1 MSQPSNHRNAQSR
14 QNVVVFFTDQQRWD
28 STGVH
33 GNPLGLTPNFDRVAK
48 SGTHCFNT
56 YTCQPV
62 CGPARASL
70 QTGLY
75 ATNAGVPINGPAI
88 REGCH
93 TLGEYFTDAGYHT
106 GYIGKWHLSSSGCEA
121 VPPEHRKG
129 YQYWLGSNCLEFTG
143 DSYFTVLYDADG
155 KSVEL
160 PGYRVDA
167 VADAGIR
174 YMADHKA
181 EPFFLMMSFIE
192 PHFQNHRDDYPA
204 PLGYEEM
211 YTGRWTPPDL
221 ATLGGTAARHLG
233 GYWGMVKRL
242 DEAYGRVMDA
252 LISLGL
258 EKNTIVVFTTDHACH
273 FKTRNSE
280 YKRSCHESSTRIP
293 LAFTGGEF
301 TGGGEI
307 RDLVSLVDLPPT
319 LLDAAGIEVPDEM
332 EGHSIMPLVRREK
345 AERPDDVFIQLSE
358 DIAGRAI
365 RHGRWKYSVRH
376 VNDEDRRNP
385 SPTLYQEDF
394 LYDLYADPYELDN
407 RIGCSS
413 LAEVTTKLRERLKNR
428 IKAVEGV
435 DVEIREAPEYPC
447 DQRYHANLRPFD
459 QWRM

>member
-1 MSQPSNHRNAQSR
+1 MSQP
-14 QNVVVFFTDQQRWD
+14 NVVLFFTDQQRWD
-28 STGVH
+28 SAGVH

-48 SGTHCFNT
+48 SGTHCFNS

-75 ATNAGVPINGPAI
+75 ATNAGVPTNGPAI
-88 REGCH
+88 GDGHR
-93 TLGEYFTDAGYHT
+93 TLGEYFTAAGYHT
-106 GYIGKWHLSSSGCEA
+106 GYIGKWHLSTEGTEA
-121 VPPEHRKG
+121 VPAEHRKG
-129 YQYWLGSNCLEFTG
+129 YQYWLGANALEFTS
-143 DSYFTVLYDADG
+143 DSYRTQLYDNDG
-155 KSVEL
+155 NVVNL

-174 YMADHKA
+174 YIKDHKD

-221 ATLGGTAARHLG
+221 ATLGGSAARHLG

-242 DEAYGRVMDA
+242 DEAYGRIMDA

-258 EKNTIVVFTTDHACH
+258 DENTIVVFTTDHSCH
-273 FKTRNSE
+273 FKTRNDE

-307 RDLVSLVDLPPT
+307 RDLVSLVDVPPT
-319 LLDAAGIEVPDEM
+319 LLDASGIDVPPEM

-345 AERPDDVFIQLSE
+345 SERPDDVFIQISE

-365 RHGRWKYSVRH
+365 RYGRWKYSVR
-376 VNDEDRRNP
+376 NADDADLRNP
-385 SPTLYQEDF
+385 SPTRYKEDF

-407 RIGCSS
+407 RIGMDS
-413 LAEVTTKLRERLKNR
+413 LVEVTADLRARLKAR

-435 DVEIREAPEYPC
+435 DVEIELADSKPAG
-447 DQRYHANLRPFD
+447 QRYKSNLRSFD

>member
-1 MSQPSNHRNAQSR
+1 MSARKPNI
-14 QNVVVFFTDQQRWD
+14 VVLFTDQQRWD

-48 SGTHCFNT
+48 RGTHCFNS

-75 ATNAGVPINGPAI
+75 ATNAGVPRNGGAINEDC
-88 REGCH
+88 R
-93 TLGEYFTDAGYHT
+93 TLGEQFTDAGYHT
-106 GYIGKWHLSSSGCEA
+106 GYIGKWHLATKGPGP
-121 VPPEHRKG
+121 VPLHQRKG
-129 YQYWLGSNCLEFTG
+129 YQYWLAANSLEHTG
-143 DSYFTVLYDADG
+143 DSYFTVLYDNDG
-155 KSVEL
+155 NAVEL
-160 PGYRVDA
+160 PGYRADA

-174 YMADHKA
+174 YIDDHSD

-221 ATLGGTAARHLG
+221 ATLGGTSARHLG
-233 GYWGMVKRL
+233 GYWGMCRRL

-258 EKNTIVVFTTDHACH
+258 EENTIVVFTSDHACH
-273 FKTRNSE
+273 FKTRNGE

-293 LAFTGGEF
+293 LAFSGGEF

-319 LLDAAGIEVPDEM
+319 LLDAAGIEVPSEM
-332 EGHSIMPLVRREK
+332 EGHSIMPLVRREQH
-345 AERPDDVFIQLSE
+345 ERPEDVFIQISE

-365 RHGRWKYSVRH
+365 RCGRWKYAIRH
-376 VNDEDRRNP
+376 VHDADLGNP
-385 SPTLYQEDF
+385 SPALYKDDF

-407 RIGCSS
+407 RIALDS
-413 LAEVTTKLRERLKNR
+413 LADITADLRERM
-428 IKAVEGV
+428 KAWVKRVEGI
-435 DVEIREAPEYPC
+435 DIEIQPTDTVSAG
-447 DQRYHANLRPFD
+447 QRYVSNLRPLD

>member
-1 MSQPSNHRNAQSR
+1 MGRP
-14 QNVVVFFTDQQRWD
+14 NVIVFFTDQQRWD

-48 SGTHCFNT
+48 SGTHCFNS

-62 CGPARASL
+62 CGPARAAL

-75 ATNAGVPINGPAI
+75 ATNAGVPTNGPVI
-88 REGCH
+88 KEGCR

-106 GYIGKWHLSSSGCEA
+106 GYIGKWHLSTGGAEA
-121 VPPEHRKG
+121 VPAEHRRG
-129 YQYWLGSNCLEFTG
+129 YQYWMGSNCLEHTG
-143 DSYFTVLYDADG
+143 DSYFTVLYDNEGRQVD
-155 KSVEL
+155 L

-174 YMADHKA
+174 YINEHRE

-192 PHFQNHRDDYPA
+192 PHFQNHRDDFPA

-211 YTGRWTPPDL
+211 YTGRWMPPDL

-233 GYWGMVKRL
+233 GYWGMCKRL
-242 DEAYGRVMDA
+242 DEAYGRVLDA

-258 EKNTIVVFTTDHACH
+258 EENTIVAFTTDHSCH
-273 FKTRNSE
+273 FKTRNDE

-319 LLDAAGIEVPDEM
+319 LLDAAGIDVPAEM
-332 EGHSIMPLVRREK
+332 EGYSIMPLIRREPS
-345 AERPDDVFIQLSE
+345 ERPDDVFIQISE
-358 DIAGRAI
+358 DIAGRSI
-365 RHGRWKYSVRH
+365 RYGRWKYAVRH
-376 VNDEDRRNP
+376 VNEADRRNP
-385 SPTLYQEDF
+385 SPTRYQEDF

-407 RIGCSS
+407 RLGLSS
-413 LAEVTTKLRERLKNR
+413 LSDVTAELRERLKAR

-435 DVEIREAPEYPC
+435 DVEIRPAEERKSGQY
-447 DQRYHANLRPFD
+447 YHMNLRPFD